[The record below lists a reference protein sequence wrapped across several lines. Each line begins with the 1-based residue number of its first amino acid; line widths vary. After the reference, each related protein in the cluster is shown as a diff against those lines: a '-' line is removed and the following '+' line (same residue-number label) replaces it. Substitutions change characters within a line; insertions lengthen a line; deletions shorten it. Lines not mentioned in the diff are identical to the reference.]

1 MAKLLKEIRS
11 NVQTLISGGED
22 PQAAY
27 EQVYEKHS
35 ENEKDKRFL
44 QKFIAK
50 KVKHTVV
57 PENRKEFGF
66 SYHLYLISLWVAFV
80 VTIISKQHRIEA
92 LGIGSLSSI
101 SLWGG
106 FVVFN
111 LFAWI
116 YLYLA
121 VRSLRFNLAMA
132 YQALFIACV
141 DAVRLGILFPVYWSE
156 TPFFAILR
164 LIPPLLVAAFGA
176 FYVLN
181 CCNPFYKDK
190 DGNIAFYKIKMKFHL
205 GQKKPNY

>member
-1 MAKLLKEIRS
+1 MAKLLKEIRL
-11 NVQTLISGGED
+11 NVRTLISEGAE

-27 EQVYEKHS
+27 EQMCEKYS
-35 ENEKDKRFL
+35 ENEKNKRFL
-44 QKFIAK
+44 KKFIAK

-66 SYHLYLISLWVAFV
+66 SYHLYLISLWMAFV

-92 LGIGSLSSI
+92 LGIGSLSSV

-132 YQALFIACV
+132 YQALFVACV
-141 DAVRLGILFPVYWSE
+141 DVVRLGILFPVYWSE

-164 LIPPLLVAAFGA
+164 FIPPLLVVVFGA
-176 FYVLN
+176 FYALN
-181 CCNPFYKDK
+181 CCNPFSKDK
-190 DGNIAFYKIKMKFHL
+190 NGNIVFYKTKKKFHF
-205 GQKKPNY
+205 GQKIE